1 MPGSAEGKQQERQG
15 RQGEPEPG
23 AGRDQRDLHA
33 GPAAPEYQQD
43 HPQRAR
49 AQPETERQAVSPP
62 RRHAGG
68 GKARRRQQ
76 SGHRQEQQARR
87 DRRLAEDP
95 LKVQAEHER
104 DAVEGDVGREPDQQA
119 RGDGL

>member
-15 RQGEPEPG
+15 RQGEPE
-23 AGRDQRDLHA
+23 
-33 GPAAPEYQQD
+33 
-43 HPQRAR
+43 
-49 AQPETERQAVSPP
+49 
-62 RRHAGG
+62 
-68 GKARRRQQ
+68 
-76 SGHRQEQQARR
+76 QEQQARR